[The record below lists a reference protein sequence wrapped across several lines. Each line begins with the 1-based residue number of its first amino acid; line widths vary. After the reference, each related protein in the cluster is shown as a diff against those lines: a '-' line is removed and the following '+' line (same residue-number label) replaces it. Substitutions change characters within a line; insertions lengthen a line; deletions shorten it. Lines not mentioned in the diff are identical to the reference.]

1 MALVFFMKYEGR
13 RKGSSEELGTESW
26 REVGERRWWGWR
38 GGMVGGRSTEDP
50 AERGEMDLRGHQPL
64 WVPGAKD
71 DFV

>member
-26 REVGERRWWGWR
+26 REVGERWWWGWR

-50 AERGEMDLRGHQPL
+50 AERGEMDLRWHQPL